1 MIRETIQKEVIAAM
15 KGGNKE
21 RTAAL
26 RLIQA
31 KIKDRDIELRT
42 AEKKGEDDEIVT
54 DVLLKMAK
62 QRKESIQM
70 YRVGGRE
77 ELAAQEEAELA
88 VIEEFLPKQ
97 MDEAET
103 KAAIEQAKVDT
114 GAASIKD
121 MGKMMAELK
130 SRHGATLDMTRTS
143 GWVKEALQ

>member
-42 AEKKGEDDEIVT
+42 ADKKGEDDEIVT

-70 YRVGGRE
+70 YRDGGRE

-88 VIEEFLPKQ
+88 VIEEFLPRQ

-103 KAAIEQAKVDT
+103 KAAIEQVKADT
-114 GAASIKD
+114 GASSIKD
-121 MGKMMAELK
+121 MGKVMAELK
-130 SRHGATLDMTRTS
+130 TRHGAALDMSRTS
-143 GWVKEALQ
+143 GWVKESLQ

>member
-42 AEKKGEDDEIVT
+42 ADKKGEDDEIVT

-88 VIEEFLPKQ
+88 VIEEFLPRQ

-103 KAAIEQAKVDT
+103 KAAIEQVKADT
-114 GAASIKD
+114 GASSIKD
-121 MGKMMAELK
+121 MGKVMAELK
-130 SRHGATLDMTRTS
+130 TRHGAALDMSRTS
-143 GWVKEALQ
+143 GWVKESLQ